1 MYFDE
6 FIDFKSLSKDLR
18 ILDAKDNTEHWND
31 IMELRVSKIHPN
43 VILYKTSHT
52 QKDFN
57 EIKLKRLKHS
67 IEEFPLKM
75 LNDKPNNISKEKWE
89 DLNKL
94 GTGDIPVVKNPDHKL
109 FFINLPHDN

>member
-52 QKDFN
+52 QKILMRSN
-57 EIKLKRLKHS
+57 LK
-67 IEEFPLKM
+67 
-75 LNDKPNNISKEKWE
+75 D
-89 DLNKL
+89 
-94 GTGDIPVVKNPDHKL
+94 
-109 FFINLPHDN
+109 